1 MLKRYV
7 VLPPYGFRSETIAS
21 MASLQA
27 AAPLAGTVSR
37 GGSAI
42 RRGGGLSERV
52 NVLDAVSVDGPRLVE
67 MTPETELALRLEEP
81 SLKIVPVVEYHT
93 LELMHRVQR
102 EASKA
107 ETTTA
112 ATATDLVIEDA
123 KGQPVAGARV
133 IAFTNFRTRAGD
145 EGQSGKDGRVRLRIK
160 PDTIVERLYVYG
172 PPQFWGNFKR
182 SFTLTKG
189 AKVQLES
196 INLSDSSLAL
206 RHFRSDVPLEAG
218 KGVIVGIIDTGIA
231 RSHPLLPNVLGGA
244 NMVSD
249 ETRDDPGLVDDWG
262 PAKIDGDHGTHVAGI
277 VGARPLPAMDLA
289 GVAPGVGLR
298 SYRVFPH
305 AGGGATNYDIMSAID
320 RAVQDGCHILNLSLG
335 GGGEDEAVR
344 AAIGSAMDRGV
355 IVVAAAG
362 NDGRKPVSF
371 PAALPFCVAVSAMG
385 WKGSFPDDSTESG
398 DIAPPYGT
406 KDKKSFVAAF
416 SNFGPQID
424 LTGPGTG
431 IVSTLPSDSFGAM
444 SGTSMACPAVAGYAA
459 FLLGSE
465 PTILNATG
473 ENRSKQLLDRLYG
486 TATELGFGRDY
497 EGFGLPSED

>member
-7 VLPPYGFRSETIAS
+7 VLPPYGFRSETIAA

-42 RRGGGLSERV
+42 RRGGLSERIQ
-52 NVLDAVSVDGPRLVE
+52 VLDAVSVDGPRLVE

-93 LELMHRVQR
+93 MKLMHRVQR
-102 EASKA
+102 EVSKS
-107 ETTTA
+107 A
-112 ATATDLVIEDA
+112 AVRGDSTTDLIIQDA
-123 KGQPVAGARV
+123 EGQPVAGAKV
-133 IAFTNFRTRAGD
+133 IAFTNFRSRTGD
-145 EGQSGKDGRVRLRIK
+145 EAESGKDGRVRLRIK
-160 PDTIVERLYVYG
+160 ADTTLERLYVYG
-172 PPQFWGNFKR
+172 PPRFWGYFRR
-182 SFTLTKG
+182 SYILTEGAAVRLKG
-189 AKVQLES
+189 
-196 INLSDSSLAL
+196 IDLSDPSLAL
-206 RHFRSDVPLEAG
+206 RQFRNRVPREAG
-218 KGVIVGIIDTGIA
+218 AGVVVGIIDTGIA

-289 GVAPGVGLR
+289 GVAPQVGLR

-320 RAVQDGCHILNLSLG
+320 RAVQDGCHIINLSLG

-371 PAALPFCVAVSAMG
+371 PASLPFCVAVSAMG
-385 WKGSFPDDSTESG
+385 WKGSFPGDSTEAG

-406 KDKKSFVAAF
+406 RDKKSFVAAF
-416 SNFGPQID
+416 SNYGPQID

-431 IVSTLPSDSFGAM
+431 IVSTLPLGSFGVM

-473 ENRSKQLLDRLYG
+473 ESRSKQLLDRLYG
-486 TATELGFGRDY
+486 TAKELGFGRDY
-497 EGFGLPSED
+497 EGFGLPG